1 MRTFTTATNTFKYF
15 TQDFK
20 FIKNWIDKEKIN
32 FVFFE
37 GRTEDLPKTATKVAA
52 GVWVLDTD

>member
-1 MRTFTTATNTFKYF
+1 MRTFTTATNSFKYF

-20 FIKNWIDKEKIN
+20 FIKTWIDKEKID

-37 GRTEDLPKTATKVAA
+37 GRTEDLPNNAKKVAT
-52 GVWVLDTD
+52 GVWALETD